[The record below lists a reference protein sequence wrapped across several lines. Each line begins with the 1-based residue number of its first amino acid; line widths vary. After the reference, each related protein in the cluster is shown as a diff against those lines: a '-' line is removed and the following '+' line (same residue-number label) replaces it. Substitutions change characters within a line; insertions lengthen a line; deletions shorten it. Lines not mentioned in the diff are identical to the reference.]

1 MTAEGRRPLVEK
13 SAWSTAASV
22 ATAGGSVATS
32 IVIARILGP
41 SGRGQVAYVLWLV
54 VTCSVVASF
63 GLPACLQRYVAELH
77 GRGRDAEA
85 VALARRVARTV
96 LAIAA
101 TAAAV
106 GAAAALVLAPP
117 SGRAVFLAVAGLF
130 LLQCGADA
138 YRSYLVGM
146 QRFSLAA
153 RISLTTTLVQVGATA
168 AGALAFGVWGALGG
182 AAAALLVPA
191 GLGAAFALRGDG
203 GSAVD
208 PELRTRVRAYAI
220 DTWLA
225 ALVSL
230 AAWSRLEVAFLE
242 PSWGEHGVAM
252 FTTAL
257 DLATLASQAPVLLAG
272 ALLPHMAERAG
283 AGDLDNVRRT
293 YASAT
298 RILGAL
304 VLPMCMGTAAIAPV
318 LVPFLYGA
326 KFGDAVPAAAVLC
339 AASAI
344 GAIASAGSSLVYAM
358 ERSRFIFLGGLVGA
372 VMAVGGYA
380 AVIPAAGPLGAAW
393 TRSVVQ
399 AAMVALGT
407 WYILTRLHT
416 AVPFGSLVRSTI
428 AAALCAAAAYVCVAT
443 VAGPLALAAAIPAGA
458 VVYVLAARALR
469 ALEPDDVRMLGSAVA
484 LLPAF
489 VRPPFAGVVRFVAGR
504 PA

>member
-1 MTAEGRRPLVEK
+1 VTGQGRRPLVEK

-22 ATAGGSVATS
+22 ATALGNVATS
-32 IVIARILGP
+32 VVIARVLGP
-41 SGRGQVAYVLWLV
+41 AGTGQVAYVLWLV
-54 VTCSVVASF
+54 VTCSVVAGL

-85 VALARRVARTV
+85 DALARRVVRTV
-96 LAIAA
+96 LG
-101 TAAAV
+101 V
-106 GAAAALVLAPP
+106 SAAAAAIGVAAAFVLAP
-117 SGRAVFLAVAGLF
+117 SAVRPLFLAVAGLF

-138 YRSYLVGM
+138 YRSYLVGV
-146 QRFSLAA
+146 QRFSRAA
-153 RISLTTTLVQVGATA
+153 RISLTTTVVQIAATA
-168 AGALAFGVWGALGG
+168 AGAAAFGVRGALAG

-191 GLGAAFALRGDG
+191 ALGASFALRRDG
-203 GSAVD
+203 APALE
-208 PELRTRVRAYAI
+208 PELRTRVRTYAL

-257 DLATLASQAPVLLAG
+257 ALATLASQAPVLLAG

-304 VLPMCMGTAAIAPV
+304 VLPMCLGAAAVSPA
-318 LVPFLYGA
+318 LVPFLYGG
-326 KFGDAVPAAAVLC
+326 KFADAVPAAAVLC

-372 VMAVGGYA
+372 AMAIAGYA
-380 AVIPAAGPLGAAW
+380 LVIPASGPLGAAC

-407 WYILTRLHT
+407 WYILTRLKT
-416 AVPFGSLVRSTI
+416 SVPFGSLVRSTI
-428 AAALCAAAAYVCVAT
+428 AASLCAATAYACVAA
-443 VAGPLALAAAIPAGA
+443 VAGPLALAVAIPAGA
-458 VVYVLAARALR
+458 AVYALAARALH
-469 ALEPDDVRMLGSAVA
+469 ALEPDDVRMIGSAVA
-484 LLPAF
+484 MLPPV

>member
-1 MTAEGRRPLVEK
+1 
-13 SAWSTAASV
+13 
-22 ATAGGSVATS
+22 
-32 IVIARILGP
+32 
-41 SGRGQVAYVLWLV
+41 V
-54 VTCSVVASF
+54 VTCSVVAGL

-85 VALARRVARTV
+85 DALARRVVRAMLGV
-96 LAIAA
+96 A
-101 TAAAV
+101 TAAAAAGV
-106 GAAAALVLAPP
+106 AAALVLASPENRP
-117 SGRAVFLAVAGLF
+117 AYVAVAALF

-146 QRFSLAA
+146 QRFSRAA
-153 RISLTTTLVQVGATA
+153 RISLSTTVVQIAATA
-168 AGALAFGVWGALGG
+168 AGAAAFGVRGALGG

-191 GLGAAFALRGDG
+191 AFGVAFALRRDDAP
-203 GSAVD
+203 AVD
-208 PELRTRVRAYAI
+208 PALRTRVRAYAV

-257 DLATLASQAPVLLAG
+257 ALATLASQAPVLLAG

-304 VLPMCMGTAAIAPV
+304 VLPMCLGAAAISPS
-318 LVPFLYGA
+318 LVPFLYGHRFA
-326 KFGDAVPAAAVLC
+326 DAVPAAAVLC

-344 GAIASAGSSLVYAM
+344 GAIASAGSSLIYAM
-358 ERSRFIFLGGLVGA
+358 ERSRFIFLGGVVGA
-372 VMAVGGYA
+372 AMAIAGYA
-380 AVIPAAGPLGAAW
+380 LVIPESGALGAAW

-407 WYILTRLHT
+407 WYILTRLKT
-416 AVPFGSLVRSTI
+416 PVPFGSLVRSTV
-428 AAALCAAAAYVCVAT
+428 AASLCAAAAYVCVAT
-443 VAGPLALAAAIPAGA
+443 VTGPLALAAAIPAGA

-469 ALEPDDVRMLGSAVA
+469 ALEPDDVRMLGNAVA
-484 LLPAF
+484 LLPSF
-489 VRPPFAGVVRFVAGR
+489 VRPPFASVVRFVAGR